1 MRHFFPF
8 LEWIPRYKKS
18 FLKSDLLAGLT
29 VAIVLIPQGMAYAL
43 VAGLPAVY
51 GLYASLVPVFMYALL
66 GTSRGLGV
74 GPVAMDSLLV
84 AAGLGAIA
92 SIGPDNYIAM
102 AILLAFMVGCI
113 QLLLGL
119 LRMGFLVNFLSKPV
133 ISGFTSGAAL
143 IIMGSQLKHLLGT
156 EIVRSNQLHYIL
168 ANTIQ
173 KLGDTNLY
181 DLAIGIAGILL
192 MVLVKKWN
200 RKIPYILL
208 VVVLG
213 TLVVYY
219 FDLSLLGVKVV
230 GDIPAGL
237 PVFTVPQIEIG
248 ILSQLWPIALT
259 LALIGYLEAISIG
272 KGIEDKNN
280 EDQIDPNQELVSLGM
295 ANITGS
301 FFQSYPVTASFSRSA
316 IYNEARSKTNLATI
330 VTVLI
335 VLVTILYLTPLFYFL
350 PKAAL
355 ASIIMVSVYGLID
368 VAYAKRLW
376 TYRRDEFLVLLVT
389 FFITLF
395 IGIMTG
401 ILVGVLISLLL
412 MVFRTSKPHFAELG
426 KIKNTKYYKNIKR
439 FGSEALVRDDVLIVR
454 FDAQLYFGNANYFK
468 TQLFKLA
475 QDKGATLEAV
485 ILNAE
490 AINYIDS
497 TAANM
502 LLRVIEKLYEKG
514 IHFFIAGA
522 IGPTRDILFTSGIM
536 EVLPKECLFV
546 ETKEAVDFFDDPG
559 RKSQIKSEVAYQRN
573 KVGN

>member
-18 FLKSDLLAGLT
+18 YIKRDILAGLT

-113 QLLLGL
+113 QLVLGL

-143 IIMGSQLKHLLGT
+143 IIMCSQLKHLLGT
-156 EIVRSNQLHYIL
+156 DIERSNQLHTML
-168 ANTIQ
+168 MNAIQ
-173 KLGDTNLY
+173 KLGDTNPY
-181 DLAIGIAGILL
+181 DLAIGISGILI
-192 MVLVKKWN
+192 MVLFKRWN

-213 TLVVYY
+213 ILAVYY
-219 FDLSLLGVKVV
+219 LDLSLLGVKIV
-230 GDIPAGL
+230 GNIPAGL
-237 PVFTVPQIEIG
+237 PVFSAPQLEIDV
-248 ILSQLWPIALT
+248 LAQLWPIALT

-272 KGIEDKNN
+272 KSIEDKNN
-280 EDQIDPNQELVSLGM
+280 EDRIDPNQELVSLGM

-301 FFQSYPVTASFSRSA
+301 FFQSYPITASFSRSA
-316 IYNEARSKTNLATI
+316 IYNEARSKTNMATI
-330 VTVLI
+330 ITVLI
-335 VLVTILYLTPLFYFL
+335 VLGTILFLTPLFYFL

-355 ASIIMVSVYGLID
+355 ASIIMVSVFGLID
-368 VAYAKRLW
+368 FSYTKRLW
-376 TYRRDEFLVLLVT
+376 KYRRDEFVVLLGT
-389 FFITLF
+389 FSITLF
-395 IGIMTG
+395 IGIMPG
-401 ILVGVLISLLL
+401 IVVGVLISLLL
-412 MVFRTSKPHFAELG
+412 MVYRTSNPHFAELG
-426 KIKNTKYYKNIKR
+426 KIKNTNYYKNIKR

-468 TQLFKLA
+468 TKLFKLIHA
-475 QDKGATLEAV
+475 KGPALEAV

-497 TAANM
+497 TASNM
-502 LLRVIEKLYEKG
+502 LRRVIEKLYEQG
-514 IHFFIAGA
+514 IHLFITGA

-546 ETKEAVDFFDDPG
+546 ETKEAVTFFDDPQS
-559 RKSQIKSEVAYQRN
+559 RPKIESSVAYQRN